1 VFKTTGW
8 LARHI
13 KSNHAVPADARP
25 GIFSTLDPGSAME
38 KPGLIRDKHLES
50 AILFVTFINTIRFL
64 VISRFIQELGKA
76 LGLRH
81 DTMATAAVYFHRF
94 YMFHSFIE
102 FPRYVSLLHNVL

>member
-1 VFKTTGW
+1 
-8 LARHI
+8 
-13 KSNHAVPADARP
+13 
-25 GIFSTLDPGSAME
+25 
-38 KPGLIRDKHLES
+38 
-50 AILFVTFINTIRFL
+50 L

-102 FPRYVSLLHNVL
+102 FPRYVSTCSFLST